1 VADLRWK
8 LPLRHDGM
16 GMYIFDADG
25 CMVAQIR
32 GWGSLTDHPHRLSD
46 DAAVEV
52 QKARAEAFVAAINGA
67 QG

>member
-1 VADLRWK
+1 
-8 LPLRHDGM
+8 
-16 GMYIFDADG
+16 MYIFDADG